1 MRLLLL
7 TLLVAC
13 SSTKHE
19 PQATIN
25 LLGDVKAKR
34 DRYIEYAKSM
44 QDEYGWLPS
53 KCDGLLFNSLAAFSG
68 FPVNPLMAEETSG
81 RFRRHPDFSDCKPG
95 SGAKSTISKDMFR
108 GLWLWLWQ
116 QQDVDTFHR
125 IYEYG
130 DLNDWVMGEAEDDES
145 FYGRVLLTPAMIFEL
160 KKMIDALELKLTGIV
175 WNSLEETFLRDS
187 YAAHLHILNIYAE
200 AQINGKTDDVKTLK
214 SYAER
219 EPRNALFQ
227 ALYHKF
233 SDGDQTAAINILM
246 DESLFPA
253 DRLPT
258 SADNYCSHYLWQR
271 DMDEKDIAGFEYW
284 KPCPHEGQTHPGID
298 LMLVAKIIEGEK

>member
-1 MRLLLL
+1 MRPLLL

-13 SSTKHE
+13 SATKHA
-19 PQATIN
+19 PQATSN
-25 LLGDVKAKR
+25 SLTDVLEKH
-34 DRYIEYAKSM
+34 DRYVEYAKAM

-81 RFRRHPDFSDCKPG
+81 RFRRHPDFNDCKPG

-116 QQDVDTFHR
+116 QQDVETFRR

-175 WNSLEETFLRDS
+175 WKSLEETFLRDS
-187 YAAHLHILNIYAE
+187 YAAHLHILNIYAA

-214 SYAER
+214 AYAER

-227 ALYHKF
+227 AIYHKY

-258 SADNYCSHYLWQR
+258 SADNYCSGYLWQR

-298 LMLVAKIIEGEK
+298 LMLVAKIIESN